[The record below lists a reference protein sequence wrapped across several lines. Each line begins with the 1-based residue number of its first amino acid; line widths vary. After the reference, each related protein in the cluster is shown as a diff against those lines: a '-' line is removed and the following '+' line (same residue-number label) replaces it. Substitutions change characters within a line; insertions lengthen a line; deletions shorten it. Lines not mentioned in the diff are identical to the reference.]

1 MSKLKELPFTTL
13 QFYATAPYSCS
24 YLSDRVARSQVATP
38 AHLINADLYGELVSN
53 GFRRSGMY
61 TYRPYCDGCKACT
74 ACRVNIQQFA
84 PKRYQKRAFKKHQ
97 GLQAKVGH
105 LAYIQEHY
113 ELYMSYQKDRHAGG
127 GMDNDNQDQYQQF
140 LLQSKVNTRLVEFRD
155 GPNDPEPGKL
165 RIVSIIDIIQDG
177 LSSVYTFFDTSVE
190 NASYGTYCI
199 MWQLEQ
205 AKKLNLPYLY
215 LGYLIKESP
224 TMAYK
229 SEFEP
234 LEILVDDHWQLNH
247 LVNN

>member
-1 MSKLKELPFTTL
+1 MSKLKELPFTTM

-127 GMDNDNQDQYQQF
+127 GMDSDDQDQYQQF

-224 TMAYK
+224 KMAYK